1 MKPRNLGDIVTPVI
15 INQIN
20 ARKYRFSSTGTP
32 SSTTELLHIYGG
44 ISIQMVLFSLAAL
57 HLCGGSSILIILF
70 SMAACNTTPAV
81 QESSAQ
87 IASLVN
93 PELS

>member
-15 INQIN
+15 TNQIN
-20 ARKYRFSSTGTP
+20 ARKYRFSSTETP
-32 SSTTELLHIYGG
+32 FSTTELLHIYGG
-44 ISIQMVLFSLAAL
+44 NSIVMVLFSLASL
-57 HLCGGSSILIILF
+57 HLCGDNSILIILF
-70 SMAACNTTPAV
+70 SMAACNPTPAL

-93 PELS
+93 LELS